1 MSGRDRVTIVE
12 VGPRDGLQNESRVLS
27 TDDKVT
33 LVNRLS
39 EAGFRHIEV
48 SSFVHPKW
56 IPTLADA
63 DEVLARITR
72 RPGVTYSALVPNERG
87 LERAL
92 SARVDMVNVF
102 MSASES
108 HNRANIN
115 KSIVDTY
122 AVLEPVVQGAKAAG
136 LSVRGYV
143 STAFGC
149 PYEGDV
155 DVSQVVAVSERLLRM
170 GVDELSIGDTI
181 GVAVPTQVTAVV
193 AALQSVLDVSK
204 LALHFHDTRGT
215 AIANIVAGLGSGV
228 TVFDASV
235 GGLGGC
241 PYAPGAAGNVATE
254 DVLYLFDKMGLD
266 TGIERPF
273 VDDVAAWLE
282 ERLEKP
288 LPSHARAVRR
298 GQSA

>member
-56 IPTLADA
+56 IPALADA

>member
-1 MSGRDRVTIVE
+1 MSRRDGVTIVE

-27 TDDKVT
+27 TQDKVT
-33 LVNRLS
+33 LVNHLS
-39 EAGFRHIEV
+39 AAGFRHIEV

-56 IPTLADA
+56 IPALADA

-72 RPGVTYSALVPNERG
+72 SPGVTYSALVPNERG

-136 LSVRGYV
+136 LPVRGYV

-155 DVSQVVAVSERLLRM
+155 DISQVVAVSERLLRM

-193 AALQSVLDVSK
+193 GALQSVLDVSK

-266 TGIERPF
+266 TGIERPL

-282 ERLEKP
+282 DRLEKP